1 MKRRQDLKSNTWE
14 KYSSAQTLQKKKND
28 SLFFFKA
35 FTLPRI
41 GETKYTTSSI
51 LTRYYNGR
59 LYHLCIFTHAYS
71 KGPHAH
77 KALQGVSSVSRIPS
91 KATTNYTLIALVKI
105 GETFQTF
112 SFDFFPPPKLSMKS
126 AFIKVQNTFQHL
138 TYEVVNDYDTP
149 YWGGRGPKKNKQ
161 KKPKNG
167 RVIAEPTLQ
176 AHETRLTNR
185 TFVLQRSQ
193 RTEEE
198 NEMTKHS
205 VSKIYIVHILG

>member
-1 MKRRQDLKSNTWE
+1 MKCCRDLKSNTWE

-105 GETFQTF
+105 GETFETF

-138 TYEVVNDYDTP
+138 TYEVVNDDDTP
-149 YWGGRGPKKNKQ
+149 YWGGNQQQ
-161 KKPKNG
+161 KKPAGLLQSRHFKLMKQG
-167 RVIAEPTLQ
+167 LQIAHLYYRDHRELRKKMKWQNTQL
-176 AHETRLTNR
+176 A
-185 TFVLQRSQ
+185 
-193 RTEEE
+193 
-198 NEMTKHS
+198 K
-205 VSKIYIVHILG
+205 YILFIFWEKSIW